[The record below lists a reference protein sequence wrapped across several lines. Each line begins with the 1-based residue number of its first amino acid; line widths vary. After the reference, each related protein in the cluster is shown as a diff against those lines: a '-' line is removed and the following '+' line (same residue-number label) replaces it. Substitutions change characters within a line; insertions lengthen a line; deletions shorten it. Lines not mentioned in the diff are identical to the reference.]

1 MSEQLY
7 MVACWF
13 AALDA
18 TEFLVVNPTI
28 ILGRDWGIREQA
40 TRFTAEDAVAWVI
53 KFRHLETRVEP
64 A

>member
-7 MVACWF
+7 VVACWF

-18 TEFLVVNPTI
+18 TEFLVVIPTSS
-28 ILGRDWGIREQA
+28 LGRDWGIREQA
-40 TRFTAEDAVAWVI
+40 TRLTAEDAVAWVI
-53 KFRHLETRVEP
+53 RLRHLKTRVEP